1 LRTCIM
7 LAEGDPTLADVV
19 TETFASSEYEV
30 KVTPTI
36 ELAVTELEHTEP
48 DILLVADDL
57 SGGRG
62 MELCRKVRQAA
73 GQSRPPAIVYLT
85 REPGLKQLA
94 GLTSCVDLWLRKPVD
109 PILLESVVE
118 RLLQRKRM
126 HDPANPL
133 TKLPGPAALEREIA
147 RRRDA
152 AESYSVCTFRL
163 SPVPVAVYRKKH
175 GELRYTAMLK
185 QAAHTVLGCALAL
198 GGKDAFVAHCG
209 TADQPEFVAV
219 VETGRSKVLCE
230 VVSDEFEAA
239 AELLHDPREREDGY
253 VVRPGET
260 GDKGRVPLVTL
271 ESQTSSETAQAQSS
285 GSSPSPG
292 VSSE

>member
-1 LRTCIM
+1 MRTCIM
-7 LAEGDPTLADVV
+7 VAEGDQTLADVV

-36 ELAVTELEHTEP
+36 ELAVTELERSTP

-62 MELCRKVRQAA
+62 LELCRKVRQAA
-73 GQSRPPAIVYLT
+73 GQSRPPAIVFLT
-85 REPGLKQLA
+85 REHGIKQMA
-94 GLTSCVDLWLRKPVD
+94 GLTACVDLWLRKPVD
-109 PILLESVVE
+109 PILLESAVE

-133 TKLPGPAALEREIA
+133 TKLPGPAALKREVD

-152 AESYSVCTFRL
+152 AESYSVCTFRF
-163 SPVPVAVYRKKH
+163 PAVPVAVYRKKH

-185 QAAHTVLGCALAL
+185 QAARTVMGCAVAL

-209 TADQPEFVAV
+209 TADAPEFVAV
-219 VETGRSKVLCE
+219 VEAGRSNELCE
-230 VVSDEFEAA
+230 AVSEEFAAA
-239 AELLHDPREREDGY
+239 AELLHDARERQDGY
-253 VVRPGET
+253 AVRPGEA

-271 ESQTSSETAQAQSS
+271 ENETRSETAQAQSS
-285 GSSPSPG
+285 GSPSRPG
-292 VSSE
+292 ASSE

>member
-1 LRTCIM
+1 MRTCIM
-7 LAEGDPTLADVV
+7 VAEGDPTLADVV
-19 TETFASSEYEV
+19 TETFASGEYEV

-36 ELAVTELEHTEP
+36 ELAVTELERTEP

-57 SGGRG
+57 SDGRG

-73 GQSRPPAIVYLT
+73 GQSRPPAIVFLT
-85 REPGLKQLA
+85 RESGLKQLA

-118 RLLQRKRM
+118 RLLQRKRR

-133 TKLPGPAALEREIA
+133 TKLPGQAALEREIA

-163 SPVPVAVYRKKH
+163 SSDPIAAYRKKH

-185 QAAHTVLGCALAL
+185 QAARTVLGCAVAL

-209 TADQPEFVAV
+209 TADEPEFVAV
-219 VETGRSKVLCE
+219 VETTRSKELCE
-230 VVSDEFEAA
+230 AVLDEFDAA
-239 AELLHDPREREDGY
+239 AALLHDPRERQDGY
-253 VVRPGET
+253 VVQPGEA
-260 GDKGRVPLVTL
+260 GDTSRVPLVTL
-271 ESQTSSETAQAQSS
+271 ESETSTETAQTQSS
-285 GSSPSPG
+285 GLSSRPG